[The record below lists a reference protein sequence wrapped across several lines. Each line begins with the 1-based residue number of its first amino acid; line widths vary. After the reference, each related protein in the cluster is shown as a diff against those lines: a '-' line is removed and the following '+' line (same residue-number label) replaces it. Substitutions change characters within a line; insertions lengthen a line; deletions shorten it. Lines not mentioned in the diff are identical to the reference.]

1 MTSASSSSSLL
12 EVATDAKRVCI
23 RKSALKKRPVVSS
36 LGMLL
41 EEDKVEAYVPRE
53 VDARMA
59 DLESAEVPVKA
70 GANVAGRREALVR
83 YEAME
88 RLEAER
94 AGERELL
101 ALLRHWSDDNDVTDV
116 KTKKKQVVL
125 AKELRTREFRLD
137 EAPEAV
143 GRTGSEP
150 SNTCEDDDHVA
161 AFAAQ
166 LVDAL
171 HVMVSRG
178 LVSSAEEARTRQ
190 LVPCLAKAR
199 RVLGEEAVTEA
210 AFTEH
215 ALEQVRD
222 LVERGEARLEHLAEL
237 VQPNVRSLAKQR
249 SWAFEWTAEQ
259 EAGFVEAMA
268 SRRPDALV
276 QRYLLKRP
284 SLGVVGVDATPVSV
298 AALRQTAD
306 IVQALHA
313 AVAAAAGA
321 AAAL

>member
-1 MTSASSSSSLL
+1 MP
-12 EVATDAKRVCI
+12 EAKRACI
-23 RKSALKKRPVVSS
+23 IIIPKSALKKRPVVSS

-88 RLEAER
+88 RLEVER

-101 ALLRHWSDDNDVTDV
+101 ALLRHWSDDVSDV
-116 KTKKKQVVL
+116 KTKKKHVVL

-178 LVSSAEEARTRQ
+178 LVSSAAEARTRQ

-276 QRYLLKRP
+276 QRYLLKRM
-284 SLGVVGVDATPVSV
+284 DASQPP
-298 AALRQTAD
+298 
-306 IVQALHA
+306 
-313 AVAAAAGA
+313 
-321 AAAL
+321 